1 MVVEPALPDAAP
13 AVSDEGAGPAERARP
28 RSSPARRGSVARL
41 LPGRLFA
48 GRLFAGRGRWLAAPL
63 ALLLFVFALRA
74 LVLSAAALIDVL
86 DLLGAEGTLNLI
98 GVGWLGSYLV
108 LSGSPIAA
116 TSLTLLDAGVLNQTE
131 AFGQL
136 VGSRVG
142 ASFIVLT
149 VGFVYYLRGRRLPD
163 SVHVGV
169 VAFLVTV
176 TTWIPI
182 ALLGLAALEW
192 GWFDGIEFGAV
203 GPLTS
208 LIDTVYDPILEPAR
222 DALPDAVLF
231 FGGVFLLLAAL
242 RLFDAALP
250 SPENTSDRLAATPE
264 WLHGRWSMFALGAG
278 VTLATLSVAVS
289 LTLLVPLA
297 LRGTIRRDAI
307 VPYVLGANITTFAD
321 TLFAAA
327 ALENGATGTIVVTT
341 IIFASM
347 IAVLVLGVFYRPYVR
362 AIHWATRRI
371 SQDRRSLAGFIA
383 AIVVVPLVLTL
394 I

>member
-1 MVVEPALPDAAP
+1 MVAEPRTLPDT
-13 AVSDEGAGPAERARP
+13 ELGPGQRATPSTASLRP
-28 RSSPARRGSVARL
+28 LPYRFLARRR
-41 LPGRLFA
+41 
-48 GRLFAGRGRWLAAPL
+48 RWLAAPL
-63 ALLLFVFALRA
+63 ALLLFIFALRA
-74 LVLSAAALIDVL
+74 LVLSAGALVGVL
-86 DLLGAEGTLNLI
+86 DLLGAEGTLNLV
-98 GVGWLGSYLV
+98 GLGWLGSYLV

-116 TSLTLLDAGVLNQTE
+116 TSLTLLDAGVLDQTE

-136 VGSRVG
+136 VGSRIG
-142 ASFIVLT
+142 ASFIVLV

-176 TTWIPI
+176 TTWVPI
-182 ALLGLAALEW
+182 ALLGVVALEG
-192 GWFDGIEFGAV
+192 GWFDGLEYGAV
-203 GPLTS
+203 TPLTS
-208 LIDTVYDPILEPAR
+208 LIDTLYDPILNPAR

-242 RLFDAALP
+242 RLFDSALP
-250 SPENTSDRLAATPE
+250 SPENTSDRLAAGPA

-278 VTLATLSVAVS
+278 VTLVTLSVAVS

-297 LRGTIRRDAI
+297 LRGTIRRNAI

-327 ALENGATGTIVVTT
+327 ALDNPATATIVITT
-341 IIFASM
+341 IIFA
-347 IAVLVLGVFYRPYVR
+347 ALAALVVLGLLYGPYVR
-362 AIHWATRRI
+362 VINWAARGI
-371 SQDRRSLAGFIA
+371 SQDRRSLAGFLAVI
-383 AIVVVPLVLTL
+383 IVVPLILTL

>member
-1 MVVEPALPDAAP
+1 LKRVLARRPPGHHVWVSPGRARWFAAP
-13 AVSDEGAGPAERARP
+13 V
-28 RSSPARRGSVARL
+28 
-41 LPGRLFA
+41 
-48 GRLFAGRGRWLAAPL
+48 
-63 ALLLFVFALRA
+63 ALLLFIFALRT

-86 DLLGAEGTLNLI
+86 DVLGAEGALNLI

-116 TSLTLLDAGVLNQTE
+116 TSLTLLDAGVLNESE

-136 VGSRVG
+136 VGSRIG
-142 ASFIVLT
+142 ASFIVLA
-149 VGFVYYLRGRRLPD
+149 VGFVYYLRGRGLPD

-169 VAFLVTV
+169 VAFLVTA

-182 ALLGLAALEW
+182 ALLGLVALEW
-192 GWFDGIEFGAV
+192 GWFDGLEFGAV

-208 LIDTVYDPILEPAR
+208 LIDAIYDPVLEPLQ
-222 DALPDAVLF
+222 DALPDGILF

-250 SPENTSDRLAATPE
+250 TPEDTSDRLSKTPE
-264 WLHGRWSMFALGAG
+264 WLHGRWSMFALGGG

-327 ALENGATGTIVVTT
+327 ALESGATGTIVITT
-341 IIFASM
+341 IIIASLV
-347 IAVLVLGVFYRPYVR
+347 AVVVLALFYRPYVR

-371 SQDRRSLAGFIA
+371 SQDRHSLAAFIT
-383 AIVVVPLVLTL
+383 AIVVVPLILTL